1 MVLFCLVA
9 SHRSV
14 DLNTV
19 ARLSTG
25 ALGVAEE
32 AVAEGALSGAVTLST
47 CNRLELYGE
56 LPTDPYGDP
65 QEHLDHA
72 QRELAERIA
81 QRAGLDERFV
91 LETMDTYTGF
101 EVPRHLFTVVSGLE
115 SAVVGEREITGQVR
129 RALTQAQQSGTV
141 SAHLIQLFESAART
155 AREVGS
161 RTELGERGRSIVSV
175 ALDLADDI
183 TAGSWPERRALVF
196 GTGAYAGATMAA
208 LRDRGCADIEVYSG
222 SGRAQEF
229 TDQRGGS
236 PVSDAELPAAL
247 RRADVVIGCS
257 GGSAPMSAATFPG
270 GPCTVVDLALT
281 RDFDP
286 AVADLPEV
294 ELITLESVRVAAP
307 QETGESVAAAQ
318 DIIDQ
323 AARKFELS
331 RSARS
336 MDHAIVALRKHTM
349 AVLDAEMEKVRA
361 HHGCTG
367 AEAQIEMAMRRMVRS
382 LLHTPTVRARQL
394 ASQGRADEYITGLE
408 ALYGIEVVPPDHQ
421 ESVQNPPAD
430 QSPST
435 TTQQR
440 AVG

>member
-32 AVAEGALSGAVTLST
+32 AVSRGELCGAVTLST

-56 LPTDPYGDP
+56 LDVDPRTDQRTAVARAQ
-65 QEHLDHA
+65 QELT
-72 QRELAERIA
+72 ERIA
-81 QRAGLDERFV
+81 ERAGLDERFV
-91 LETMDTYTGF
+91 ADSMERFSGV

-129 RALTQAQQSGTV
+129 RAFTRAQQSGVV
-141 SAHLIQLFESAART
+141 SGHLVQLFEAAARA
-155 AREVGS
+155 ARDVGA
-161 RTELGERGRSIVSV
+161 RTGLGERGRSIVSV
-175 ALDLADDI
+175 AMDLANDI
-183 TAGSWPERRALVF
+183 TAGAWSQRRALVF

-222 SGRAQEF
+222 SGRAAQF

-236 PVSDAELPAAL
+236 PVTDSQLPAAL

-257 GGSAPMSAATFPG
+257 GGSAPMSAAAFPA
-270 GPCTVVDLALT
+270 GPRTVVDLALT

-286 AVADLPEV
+286 AVADLPDV

-307 QETGESVAAAQ
+307 DETRESVAAAAEIV
-318 DIIDQ
+318 DE
-323 AARKFELS
+323 AARKFE
-331 RSARS
+331 SAQHAQS
-336 MDHAIVALRKHTM
+336 MDGAIVALRKHTM
-349 AVLDAEMEKVRA
+349 AVLDAEIDKVRS

-367 AEAQIEMAMRRMVRS
+367 AEDQIEMAMRRMVRS

-394 ASQGRADEYITGLE
+394 AAEGRADEYITGLE
-408 ALYGIEVVPPDHQ
+408 ALYGIDTTGERRGT
-421 ESVQNPPAD
+421 AD
-430 QSPST
+430 RAPSSPGGR
-435 TTQQR
+435 R
-440 AVG
+440 AAG

>member
-9 SHRSV
+9 SHRTV

-25 ALGVAEE
+25 ALGVAED
-32 AVAEGALSGAVTLST
+32 AVSRGALTGAVTLST

-56 LPTDPYGDP
+56 LPDRGDCDVT
-65 QEHLDHA
+65 LA
-72 QRELAERIA
+72 QQRLAERVA
-81 QRAGLDERFV
+81 ERAGLDERFV
-91 LETMDTYTGF
+91 LETMDAYQGA

-129 RALTQAQQSGTV
+129 RALTQARQSGTA
-141 SAHLIQLFESAART
+141 SPHLVQLFEAAART
-155 AREVGS
+155 AREVGAQ
-161 RTELGERGRSIVSV
+161 TGLGERGRSIVSV

-183 TAGSWPERRALVF
+183 TPGRWPQRHALVF

-222 SGRAQEF
+222 SGRAQQF

-236 PVSDAELPAAL
+236 PVTDAGLHAAL
-247 RRADVVIGCS
+247 RRADVIIGCS
-257 GGSAPMSAATFPG
+257 GGSAPMPASAFPG
-270 GPCTVVDLALT
+270 GPRTVVDLALA

-286 AVADLPEV
+286 AVADLPGV

-307 QETGESVAAAQ
+307 EETRESVVAAREIVDRAARGFEAAQ
-318 DIIDQ
+318 N
-323 AARKFELS
+323 
-331 RSARS
+331 ARS
-336 MDHAIVALRKHTM
+336 MDQAIVALRKHTM
-349 AVLDAEMEKVRA
+349 AVLDAELEKVRA

-367 AEAQIEMAMRRMVRS
+367 AEEQIELAMRRMVKS

-394 ASQGRADEYITGLE
+394 AAEGRADEYITGLE
-408 ALYGIEVVPPDHQ
+408 ALYGLEVAPQQDTA
-421 ESVQNPPAD
+421 AD
-430 QSPST
+430 QDPSAERFPSDT
-435 TTQQR
+435 PRSR
-440 AVG
+440 AAG

>member
-9 SHRSV
+9 SHRTV

-25 ALGVAEE
+25 ALGVAED
-32 AVAEGALSGAVTLST
+32 AVSRGALAGAITLST

-56 LPTDPYGDP
+56 LSEHDPR
-65 QEHLDHA
+65 HVARA
-72 QRELAERIA
+72 QQELAERIA
-81 QRAGLDERFV
+81 ERAGLDERFV
-91 LETMDTYTGF
+91 LETMDAYQGP
-101 EVPRHLFTVVSGLE
+101 EVARHLFTVVSGLE

-129 RALTQAQQSGTV
+129 RALTQARQSGTA
-141 SAHLIQLFESAART
+141 SGHLVQLFEAAART
-155 AREVGS
+155 AREVGAH
-161 RTELGERGRSIVSV
+161 TGLGERGRSIVSV

-183 TAGSWPERRALVF
+183 TPGDWPGRHALVF

-222 SGRAQEF
+222 SGRAEQF

-236 PVSDAELPAAL
+236 PVTDAGLPAAL
-247 RRADVVIGCS
+247 RRADVIIGCS
-257 GGSAPMSAATFPG
+257 GGSAPMPAAAFPD
-270 GPCTVVDLALT
+270 GPRTVVDLALA

-286 AVADLPEV
+286 AVADLPGV

-307 QETGESVAAAQ
+307 EETSESVS
-318 DIIDQ
+318 
-323 AARKFELS
+323 AAREIVERAARGFETAQN
-331 RSARS
+331 ARS
-336 MDHAIVALRKHTM
+336 MDQAIVALRKHTM
-349 AVLDAEMEKVRA
+349 AVLDSELDKVRA

-367 AEAQIEMAMRRMVRS
+367 AEEQIEMAMRRMVRS

-394 ASQGRADEYITGLE
+394 AAEGRADEYITGLE
-408 ALYGIEVVPPDHQ
+408 ALYGLEVAVPEASDAAQ
-421 ESVQNPPAD
+421 EPPAE
-430 QSPST
+430 QSPSDAPRP
-435 TTQQR
+435 R

>member
-9 SHRSV
+9 SHRTV

-25 ALGVAEE
+25 ALGVAED
-32 AVAEGALSGAVTLST
+32 AVSRGALAGAITLST

-56 LPTDPYGDP
+56 LSEHDPRNVAR
-65 QEHLDHA
+65 A
-72 QRELAERIA
+72 QQELAERIA
-81 QRAGLDERFV
+81 ERAGLDERFV
-91 LETMDTYTGF
+91 LETMDAYQGP

-129 RALTQAQQSGTV
+129 RALTQARQSGTA
-141 SAHLIQLFESAART
+141 SGHLVQLFEAAART
-155 AREVGS
+155 AREVGA
-161 RTELGERGRSIVSV
+161 RTGLGERGRSIVSV

-183 TAGSWPERRALVF
+183 TPGDWPGRHALVF

-222 SGRAQEF
+222 SGRAEQF
-229 TDQRGGS
+229 TDQRGGF
-236 PVSDAELPAAL
+236 PVTDAGLPAAL
-247 RRADVVIGCS
+247 RRADVIIGCS
-257 GGSAPMSAATFPG
+257 GGSAPMPAAAFPD
-270 GPCTVVDLALT
+270 GPRTVVDLALA

-286 AVADLPEV
+286 AVADLPGV

-307 QETGESVAAAQ
+307 EETSESVS
-318 DIIDQ
+318 
-323 AARKFELS
+323 AAREIVERAARGFETS
-331 RSARS
+331 QNARS
-336 MDHAIVALRKHTM
+336 MDQAIVALRKHTM
-349 AVLDAEMEKVRA
+349 AVLDSELDKVRA

-367 AEAQIEMAMRRMVRS
+367 AEEQIEMAMRRMVRS

-394 ASQGRADEYITGLE
+394 AAEGRADEYITGLE
-408 ALYGIEVVPPDHQ
+408 ALYGLEVAVPEASDAAQ
-421 ESVQNPPAD
+421 EPPAE
-430 QSPST
+430 QSPSDAPRP
-435 TTQQR
+435 R

>member
-9 SHRSV
+9 SHRTV

-25 ALGVAEE
+25 ALGVAED
-32 AVAEGALSGAVTLST
+32 AVSRGALAGAITLST

-56 LPTDPYGDP
+56 LSEHDPRNVAR
-65 QEHLDHA
+65 A
-72 QRELAERIA
+72 QQELAERIA
-81 QRAGLDERFV
+81 ERAGLDERFV
-91 LETMDTYTGF
+91 LETMDAYQGP

-129 RALTQAQQSGTV
+129 RALTQARQSGTA
-141 SAHLIQLFESAART
+141 SGHLVQLFEAAART
-155 AREVGS
+155 AREVGA
-161 RTELGERGRSIVSV
+161 RTGLGERGRSIVSV

-183 TAGSWPERRALVF
+183 TPGDWPGRHALVF

-222 SGRAQEF
+222 SGRAEQF

-236 PVSDAELPAAL
+236 PVTDAGLPAAL
-247 RRADVVIGCS
+247 RRADVIIGCS
-257 GGSAPMSAATFPG
+257 GGSAPMPAAAFPE
-270 GPCTVVDLALT
+270 GPRTVVDLALA

-286 AVADLPEV
+286 AVADLPGV

-307 QETGESVAAAQ
+307 EETSESVS
-318 DIIDQ
+318 
-323 AARKFELS
+323 AAREIVERAARGFETAQN
-331 RSARS
+331 ARS
-336 MDHAIVALRKHTM
+336 MDQAIVALRKHTM
-349 AVLDAEMEKVRA
+349 AVLDSELDKVRA

-367 AEAQIEMAMRRMVRS
+367 AEEQIEMAMRRMVRS

-394 ASQGRADEYITGLE
+394 AAEGRADEYITGLE
-408 ALYGIEVVPPDHQ
+408 ALYGLEVAVPEASDAAQ
-421 ESVQNPPAD
+421 EPPAE
-430 QSPST
+430 QSPSDAPRP
-435 TTQQR
+435 R

>member
-9 SHRSV
+9 SHRTV

-25 ALGVAEE
+25 ALGVAED
-32 AVAEGALSGAVTLST
+32 AVSRGALAGAITLST

-56 LPTDPYGDP
+56 LSEHDPRNVAR
-65 QEHLDHA
+65 A
-72 QRELAERIA
+72 QQELAERIA
-81 QRAGLDERFV
+81 ERAGLDERFV
-91 LETMDTYTGF
+91 LETMDAYQGP

-115 SAVVGEREITGQVR
+115 PAGVGEREITGQVR
-129 RALTQAQQSGTV
+129 RALTQARQSGTA
-141 SAHLIQLFESAART
+141 SGHLVQLFEAAART
-155 AREVGS
+155 AREVGA
-161 RTELGERGRSIVSV
+161 RTGLGERGRSIVSV

-183 TAGSWPERRALVF
+183 TPGDWPGRHALVF

-222 SGRAQEF
+222 SGRAEQF

-236 PVSDAELPAAL
+236 PVTDAGLPAAL
-247 RRADVVIGCS
+247 RRADVIIGCS
-257 GGSAPMSAATFPG
+257 GGSAPMPAAAFPD
-270 GPCTVVDLALT
+270 GPRTVVDLALA

-286 AVADLPEV
+286 AVADLPGV

-307 QETGESVAAAQ
+307 EETSESVS
-318 DIIDQ
+318 
-323 AARKFELS
+323 AAREIVERAARGFETS
-331 RSARS
+331 QNARS
-336 MDHAIVALRKHTM
+336 MDQAIVALRKHTM
-349 AVLDAEMEKVRA
+349 AVLDSELDKVRA

-367 AEAQIEMAMRRMVRS
+367 AEEQIEMAMRRMVRS

-394 ASQGRADEYITGLE
+394 AAEGRADEYITGLE
-408 ALYGIEVVPPDHQ
+408 ALYGLEVAVPEASDAAQ
-421 ESVQNPPAD
+421 EPPAE
-430 QSPST
+430 QSPSDAPRP
-435 TTQQR
+435 R

>member
-9 SHRSV
+9 SHRTV

-25 ALGVAEE
+25 ALGVAED
-32 AVAEGALSGAVTLST
+32 AVSRGALAGAITLST

-56 LPTDPYGDP
+56 LSEHDPR
-65 QEHLDHA
+65 HVARA
-72 QRELAERIA
+72 QQELAERIA
-81 QRAGLDERFV
+81 ERAGLDERFV
-91 LETMDTYTGF
+91 LETMDAYQGP
-101 EVPRHLFTVVSGLE
+101 EVARHLFTVVSGLE

-129 RALTQAQQSGTV
+129 RALTQARQSGTA
-141 SAHLIQLFESAART
+141 SGHLVQLFEAAART
-155 AREVGS
+155 AREVGA
-161 RTELGERGRSIVSV
+161 RTGLGERGRSIVSV

-183 TAGSWPERRALVF
+183 TPGDWPGRHALVF

-222 SGRAQEF
+222 SGRAEQF

-236 PVSDAELPAAL
+236 PVTDAGLPAAL
-247 RRADVVIGCS
+247 RRADVIIGCS
-257 GGSAPMSAATFPG
+257 GGSAPMPAAAFPD
-270 GPCTVVDLALT
+270 GPRTVVDLALA

-286 AVADLPEV
+286 AVADLPGV

-307 QETGESVAAAQ
+307 EETSESVS
-318 DIIDQ
+318 
-323 AARKFELS
+323 AAREIVERAARGFETAQN
-331 RSARS
+331 ARS
-336 MDHAIVALRKHTM
+336 MDQAIVALRKHTM
-349 AVLDAEMEKVRA
+349 AVLDSELDKVRA

-367 AEAQIEMAMRRMVRS
+367 AEEQIEMAMRRMVRS

-394 ASQGRADEYITGLE
+394 AAEGRADEYITGLE
-408 ALYGIEVVPPDHQ
+408 ALYGLEVAVPEASDAAQ
-421 ESVQNPPAD
+421 EPPAE
-430 QSPST
+430 QSPSDAPRP
-435 TTQQR
+435 R